1 MRSRIGHI
9 LERLLAHGF
18 ILLLDLVARTY
29 NLIAEP
35 LIDIRSIG
43 RSKLRFAGIGPLT
56 QELQF
61 FS

>member
-1 MRSRIGHI
+1 MD
-9 LERLLAHGF
+9 F

-56 QELQF
+56 QGPQF
-61 FS
+61 FRKRSKGFGALR